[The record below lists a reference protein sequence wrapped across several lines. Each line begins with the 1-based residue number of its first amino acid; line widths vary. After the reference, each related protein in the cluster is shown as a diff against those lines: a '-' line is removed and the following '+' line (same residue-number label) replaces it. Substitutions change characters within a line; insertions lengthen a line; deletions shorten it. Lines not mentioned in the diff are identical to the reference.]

1 MAGRTSPYE
10 FQMLFGIRTQLQQ
23 KLVRQGH
30 PLRIYVP
37 YGSEWYPYLTRR
49 LAEQVLRVTAATVG
63 VFVLGAWA
71 SELLW
76 ALVAGSLVLA
86 LGDPA

>member
-1 MAGRTSPYE
+1 MTTAYHRTIDLSRRTRLAIGP
-10 FQMLFGIRTQLQQ
+10 IR
-23 KLVRQGH
+23 RE
-30 PLRIYVP
+30 PRP
-37 YGSEWYPYLTRR
+37 TRR
-49 LAEQVLRVTAATVG
+49 LAERVLRLTAATVG

>member
-1 MAGRTSPYE
+1 MTTAYTTAVGSRYYAPVTTDRPSGRFRP
-10 FQMLFGIRTQLQQ
+10 
-23 KLVRQGH
+23 
-30 PLRIYVP
+30 
-37 YGSEWYPYLTRR
+37 TRH
-49 LAEQVLRVTAATVG
+49 LAERVLRVTAATVG
-63 VFVLGAWA
+63 VFLLGAWA

>member
-1 MAGRTSPYE
+1 MTTAYHRTIDLSR
-10 FQMLFGIRTQLQQ
+10 FARVGIE
-23 KLVRQGH
+23 
-30 PLRIYVP
+30 PLRHEP
-37 YGSEWYPYLTRR
+37 RLTRR
-49 LAEQVLRVTAATVG
+49 LAERVLRVTAATVG